1 VPEARPNPKP
11 GGIRILLVHPDPEPQ
26 VARTLA
32 YAGDDVLAVDDDEHA
47 ARLLAVFKPDVVV
60 VVARDS
66 AKTCRDLRRRA
77 PDIPIV
83 AVVAGGCVD
92 DRIAALEAGA
102 DDCLGTPFERS
113 ELIARIGAACRSR
126 VPSATS
132 SPPAG
137 EHTLQGA
144 A

>member
-1 VPEARPNPKP
+1 VPEGRPNPKLR
-11 GGIRILLVHPDPEPQ
+11 GIRILLVHPDPEPQ
-26 VARTLA
+26 LARTLA
-32 YAGDDVLAVDDDEHA
+32 YEGDDVLAVDDDERA
-47 ARLLAVFKPDVVV
+47 ARLLAVFNPDVVV

-66 AKTCRDLRRRA
+66 AETCRFLRRRA

-102 DDCLGTPFERS
+102 DDCLGRPFDRS
-113 ELIARIGAACRSR
+113 ELIARIGAACRGR
-126 VPSATS
+126 VPSAAN
-132 SPPAG
+132 SPLAE